1 MERGSFVPLQG
12 TEILINRIL
21 ALSGVQGENN
31 VQVLIP
37 SVAFS
42 RRDRLPITFGREV
55 FASLVG
61 KPDRTNW
68 KVCVGAEEEEKA
80 RVDKFRR
87 SFGPFDIM
95 NNDDGEENE

>member
-1 MERGSFVPLQG
+1 MPS
-12 TEILINRIL
+12 NC
-21 ALSGVQGENN
+21 S
-31 VQVLIP
+31 QVLIP
-37 SVAFS
+37 CVCLT
-42 RRDRLPITFGREV
+42 RLDRLPIAFGREV

-87 SFGPFDIM
+87 AFAPFDIM
-95 NNDDGEENE
+95 NNGDGEDGDDLSV